1 MLKKDLRR
9 RTRVVN
15 KSLQYKFLAMILIY
29 SAALVLFLALSLFIP
44 DIVQM
49 QDQGLHLDLRAAA
62 ADRLLTKH
70 ARVWPAVFV
79 LIGIISLHS
88 FRSFWRVAGPLYRF
102 QVVFQQVSDGDLS
115 CLVKLR
121 DGDYLHEEAKV
132 LNQMLLTLTDK
143 IEGIKLCGEEAL
155 RSVKDLEKKIA
166 AEPDRGETHSSLF
179 NEQRRHLEELLET
192 ARYFEKQKSRRE
204 KPEPDKTAPE
214 NQDVDLSG

>member
-102 QVVFQQVSDGDLS
+102 QVVFQS
-115 CLVKLR
+115 
-121 DGDYLHEEAKV
+121 
-132 LNQMLLTLTDK
+132 T
-143 IEGIKLCGEEAL
+143 
-155 RSVKDLEKKIA
+155 
-166 AEPDRGETHSSLF
+166 
-179 NEQRRHLEELLET
+179 
-192 ARYFEKQKSRRE
+192 
-204 KPEPDKTAPE
+204 
-214 NQDVDLSG
+214 